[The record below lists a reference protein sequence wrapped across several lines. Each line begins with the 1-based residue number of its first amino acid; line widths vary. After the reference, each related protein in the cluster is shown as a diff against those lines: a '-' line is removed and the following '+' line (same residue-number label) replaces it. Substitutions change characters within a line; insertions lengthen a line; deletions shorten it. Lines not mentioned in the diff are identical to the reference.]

1 MNEEP
6 SRARAKRAF
15 GARGSIAAVMGL
27 ALACSALALTAP
39 SASAE
44 DAPAVEST
52 ATAPASSEGSTSGES
67 VEAPETS
74 PTEASSSEEP
84 TKPEMTKGDL
94 DVWGFARCHQV
105 AGVNDGTWDIT
116 MTVKNDSDDRSSRHG
131 EVIASV
137 NKTSINDDV
146 ADVAPPIVLGSG
158 EKTEFTKNVSEIKTR
173 TIGARAIFSHGDN
186 SRFMDSLGEWT
197 YRELK
202 MEDYA
207 CPSASI
213 ALTCSAGLTVD
224 LSGYTSRRDD
234 DDDDRRRGTTVEIT
248 IDGTPVV
255 LPDEGKVP
263 SSGIF
268 TFASGALDPA
278 IAHSATVVVDSSID
292 SGDINRT
299 LSLSV
304 CNPTIVPGPGTT
316 TTVTVPGPTVSATAT
331 VTATPSP
338 AVAPSETATPVITP
352 EPAVTPTAE
361 PVIVTPEPAT
371 APTVVNAGDGSS
383 APQSGLPLWAMA
395 LAAVAAIGAAGA
407 SVRLATKKH

>member
-15 GARGSIAAVMGL
+15 GARSSIAAVMGL

-44 DAPAVEST
+44 DAPSVEPAAS
-52 ATAPASSEGSTSGES
+52 APASPEASSSGES
-67 VEAPETS
+67 DASPEAS
-74 PTEASSSEEP
+74 PSEASSSEEP

-94 DVWGFARCHQV
+94 DVWGLARCHQV

-116 MTVKNDSDDRSSRHG
+116 MTVKNDSDDRNSRNG
-131 EVIASV
+131 MVTASV
-137 NKTSINDDV
+137 NKTLINDDY
-146 ADVAPPIVLGSG
+146 ADVAPPIVLASG
-158 EKTEFTKNVSEIKTR
+158 ETTEFTKNVTSIKDR
-173 TIGARAIFSHGDN
+173 TIGARAIFSHGDDR
-186 SRFMDSLGEWT
+186 RFMDSLGEWT
-197 YRELK
+197 YRELR

-207 CPSASI
+207 CPSAAI

-224 LSGYTSRRDD
+224 LSGYISRRDD
-234 DDDDRRRGTTVEIT
+234 DDSDRRGGTTVEIT

-255 LPDEGKVP
+255 LPDDGKVP

-268 TFASGALDPA
+268 TFASGALNPA
-278 IAHSATVVVDSSID
+278 IAHGATVVVDSSID

-338 AVAPSETATPVITP
+338 AVAPSETATPVVTP
-352 EPAVTPTAE
+352 EPAVTAE
-361 PVIVTPEPAT
+361 PVVITPEPAT

>member
-6 SRARAKRAF
+6 NRARAKRAF
-15 GARGSIAAVMGL
+15 GARSSIAAVMGL

-44 DAPAVEST
+44 DAPLVET
-52 ATAPASSEGSTSGES
+52 PASASPDPSSPAEALASPEANPSESG
-67 VEAPETS
+67 
-74 PTEASSSEEP
+74 SSEEP

-116 MTVKNDSDDRSSRHG
+116 MTVKNDSEDKYSRNG
-131 EVIASV
+131 MVTASV
-137 NKTSINDDV
+137 NKTLINDDY
-146 ADVAPPIVLGSG
+146 ADVAPPVVLASG
-158 EKTEFTKNVSEIKTR
+158 ETKEFTKNVASIKDR
-173 TIGARAIFSHGDN
+173 TIGARAIFSHGDD

-197 YRELK
+197 YRELR

-213 ALTCSAGLTVD
+213 ALTCPAGLTVD

-234 DDDDRRRGTTVEIT
+234 DDDDRRGGTMVEIA

-255 LPDEGKVP
+255 LPEGGKVP
-263 SSGIF
+263 STGIF
-268 TFASGALDPA
+268 TFASGALNPA
-278 IAHSATVVVDSSID
+278 IAHSASVVVESSID

-331 VTATPSP
+331 VTATPSAAATP
-338 AVAPSETATPVITP
+338 TATPVITP
-352 EPAVTPTAE
+352 APATSPTAV
-361 PVIVTPEPAT
+361 PVVVTPEPAT
-371 APTVVNAGDGSS
+371 APTAVNAGDGSS
-383 APQSGLPLWAMA
+383 TPQSGLPLWAMA

-407 SVRLATKKH
+407 SVRLANKKH